1 MRFCT
6 KCGAQNEE
14 DAVFCTACGD
24 GAEAKGT
31 ESCGSETKPNRRCLQ
46 QDGGISLRKRPFPLG
61 RFHCCGLQQ
70 WLCFLP
76 SVFWV
81 ATAKECDR
89 CGKTYHGSG
98 YYDSLD
104 TNTVMC
110 EDCAR
115 EYYAPFDYKAFRK

>member
-14 DAVFCTACGD
+14 DAVFCTACG
-24 GAEAKGT
+24 AALKQKEQKAAAAAVVV
-31 ESCGSETKPNRRCLQ
+31 LLAV
-46 QDGGISLRKRPFPLG
+46 I
-61 RFHCCGLQQ
+61 
-70 WLCFLP
+70 
-76 SVFWV
+76 FWV

>member
-1 MRFCT
+1 MMRFCT

-14 DAVFCTACGD
+14 DAVFCTACG
-24 GAEAKGT
+24 AALKQKKQKAAAAKQSRT
-31 ESCGSETKPNRRCLQ
+31 AAPP
-46 QDGGISLRKRPFPLG
+46 QDGGISLRKRPFPRAGFIAAAAAVVVL
-61 RFHCCGLQQ
+61 LA
-70 WLCFLP
+70 
-76 SVFWV
+76 VIFWV